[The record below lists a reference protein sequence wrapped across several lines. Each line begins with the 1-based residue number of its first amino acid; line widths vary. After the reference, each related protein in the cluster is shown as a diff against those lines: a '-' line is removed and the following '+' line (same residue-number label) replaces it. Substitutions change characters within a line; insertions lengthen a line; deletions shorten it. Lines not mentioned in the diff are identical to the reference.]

1 MIVSIQKATQLTGKS
16 RATISRHIK
25 AGKLSRTDKGIDT
38 AELMRVYGALLSK
51 DDASSS
57 KASPETMSSREQWL
71 MSQIEALQQDIKEL
85 KTEHLER
92 EKRLM
97 ALLEH
102 KAESSSIFGKLFK

>member
-102 KAESSSIFGKLFK
+102 KAENSSIFGKLFK